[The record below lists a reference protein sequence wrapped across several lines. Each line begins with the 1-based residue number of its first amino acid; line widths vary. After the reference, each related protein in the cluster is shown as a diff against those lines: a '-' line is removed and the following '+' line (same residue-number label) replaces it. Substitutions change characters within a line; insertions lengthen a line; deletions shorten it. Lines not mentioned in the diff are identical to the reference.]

1 MIPAQINKMSQLLK
15 DESNHAD
22 VDQVLSKFEPRTELG
37 RRLASSRAAIIESGI
52 PLLDDEELA
61 REIAERRGGV
71 YELESSDR

>member
-1 MIPAQINKMSQLLK
+1 MSQLLK

-22 VDQVLSKFEPRTELG
+22 VVDQVLNKFEPRTELG
-37 RRLASSRAAIIESGI
+37 RRLASSRAAIESGI

>member
-1 MIPAQINKMSQLLK
+1 MSQLLK
-15 DESNHAD
+15 DESKSNHAD
-22 VDQVLSKFEPRTELG
+22 GDRVLTKFEPRTELG

-61 REIAERRGGV
+61 REIAQRRGGV

>member
-1 MIPAQINKMSQLLK
+1 MSQLLK

-22 VDQVLSKFEPRTELG
+22 VVDQVLNKFEPRTELG